1 MALELIPLDCGYF
14 TETER
19 SAHQYLTGFGEK
31 VCTQA
36 VLWVITGG
44 PFPVVV
50 DIPTSRP
57 DFVLERFGRV
67 FVQSPEQRP
76 AEAIKQLGIEAGDVR
91 AVVLSHLHWDHSLGL
106 EDNTFPSADIFLQ
119 LDEVRYGAAPYPPH
133 SGLYDPRVMKKLV
146 PPSACEYAG
155 VTLVNGDFR
164 MFPGLRVVHMPGH
177 TPGLQGVVVSTSDGD
192 VVMASDTVP
201 FESSWRGRTLKD
213 WIPEG
218 IHVSLDDCYAS
229 MARVA
234 LEADRVIPS
243 HDASIFGRE
252 PTTSA
257 ATRPYGT
264 DLPPD

>member
-1 MALELIPLDCGYF
+1 VALELVPLDCGYF

-36 VLWVITGG
+36 VLWVVIGG

-50 DIPTSRP
+50 DLPSSRP
-57 DFVLERFGRV
+57 DFVMERFGRT
-67 FVQSPEQRP
+67 FVQAPEQRP
-76 AEAIKQLGIEAGDVR
+76 RQAIQQLGIDPDDVR

-106 EDNTFPSADIFLQ
+106 EDNSFPNADIFIQ
-119 LDEVRYGAAPYPPH
+119 IEEIRYAAAPYPPH
-133 SGLYDPRVMKKLV
+133 SPLYDPIVLKKLV
-146 PPSACEYAG
+146 PPSASAYPG
-155 VTLVNGDFR
+155 VTLVNGDFKL
-164 MFPGLRVVHMPGH
+164 FPGLKVVHFPGH
-177 TPGLQGVVVSTSDGD
+177 TPGLQGIVVSTNDGQ

-201 FESSWRGRTLKD
+201 FESSWKGRTLQK

-218 IHVSLDDCYAS
+218 IHVSLDHCYQS

-234 LEADRVIPS
+234 LEADIVIPS

-252 PTTSA
+252 PTTGA
-257 ATRPYGT
+257 GHYYGEKRKS
-264 DLPPD
+264 D